1 MKNVLIVIDMQ
12 KDFVDGSLGTKEALG
27 ISDKLTDYVKSFD
40 GDIIFTRDTHAENYM
55 QTSEGKNLPV
65 PHCIKGTPGHEL
77 YGDLKELSRSRT
89 VIDKPTFGSRVLAQM
104 LYDENSKE
112 KIEKITLIGV
122 CTDICVISNAL
133 CIKAFLPETKISVI
147 SNLCAGTTPENHA
160 KALDVMRC
168 CQISVE

>member
-168 CQISVE
+168 CQIFVE

>member
-1 MKNVLIVIDMQ
+1 MKNILIVIDMQ

-27 ISDKLTDYVKSFD
+27 ISEKLTEYVKSFD
-40 GDIIFTRDTHAENYM
+40 GDIIFTRDTHKDNYI

-65 PHCIKGTPGHEL
+65 PHCIEGTPGHEL
-77 YGDLKELSRSRT
+77 YGELKGLSLNHT

-104 LYDENSKE
+104 LYDADSKD

-147 SNLCAGTTPENHA
+147 SGLCAGTTPENHS

-168 CQISVE
+168 CQICIE

>member
-12 KDFVDGSLGTKEALG
+12 KDFVDGSLGTEEALG
-27 ISDKLTDYVKSFD
+27 ISEKLTDYVKSFD

>member
-27 ISDKLTDYVKSFD
+27 ISEKLTDYVKSFD

-160 KALDVMRC
+160 KALDIMRC

>member
-160 KALDVMRC
+160 KALDIMRC

>member
-40 GDIIFTRDTHAENYM
+40 GDIIFTRDTHTENYM

-77 YGDLKELSRSRT
+77 YGNLKELSRSRT

-112 KIEKITLIGV
+112 EIEKITLIGV

-147 SNLCAGTTPENHA
+147 SSLCAGTTPENHA

-168 CQISVE
+168 CQICVE

>member
-27 ISDKLTDYVKSFD
+27 ISEKLTDYVKSFD

-168 CQISVE
+168 CQISLE

>member
-27 ISDKLTDYVKSFD
+27 ISEKLTDYVKSFD
-40 GDIIFTRDTHAENYM
+40 GDIIFTRDTHDENYM

-168 CQISVE
+168 CQISLE

>member
-1 MKNVLIVIDMQ
+1 MKNVLVVIDMQ

-27 ISDKLTDYVKSFD
+27 ISEKLADFVKNFD
-40 GDIIFTRDTHAENYM
+40 GKVIFTRDTHGENYM

-65 PHCIKGTPGHEL
+65 PHCIAGTPGHEL
-77 YGDLKELSRSRT
+77 YGDLKELAQNGT
-89 VIDKPTFGSRVLAQM
+89 VIDKPTFGSRVLAQL
-104 LYDENSKE
+104 LYDADKEE

-133 CIKAFLPETKISVI
+133 CIKAYLPETKISVI
-147 SNLCAGTTPENHA
+147 SNLCAGTTPENHS

>member
-27 ISDKLTDYVKSFD
+27 ISEKLTDYVKSFD